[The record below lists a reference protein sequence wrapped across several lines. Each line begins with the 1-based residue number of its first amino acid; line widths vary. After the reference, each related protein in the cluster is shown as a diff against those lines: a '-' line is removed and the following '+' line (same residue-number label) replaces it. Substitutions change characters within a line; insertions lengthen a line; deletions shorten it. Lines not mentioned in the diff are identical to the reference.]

1 MSESHQKQPSVSAI
15 IVNYKSGAYAV
26 ECIRS
31 LLDQKYDSLE
41 IIVVD
46 NASGDGSVDLL
57 RSAFGNVIKLIESP
71 DNLGFGQANNLAA
84 SHAKGDYL
92 LLVNPD
98 ARLLD
103 NAFIS
108 ALVSFLEQQPAIG
121 IAGPEIH
128 EPSKQKYVLPKKKY
142 PSEGRLKNR
151 DALKW
156 LPGPY
161 AWILGACMCLK
172 RSLYEQIGGF
182 DPDFFLYGE
191 DTDICLRVRKAGY
204 QIGYC
209 EAAKLTHVGGAS
221 EAAAIPL
228 DKFLRKKRGFFLFCR
243 KHYAAA
249 DVKRIARL
257 SLVTTYFASLKV
269 AIRKLLRMGNAQ
281 DLNNRLQR
289 IDATRIVIRETIEH
303 YRKTRA

>member
-1 MSESHQKQPSVSAI
+1 MSGGHQKQPSVSAI
-15 IVNYKSGAYAV
+15 IVNYKSGAYAA

-57 RSAFGNVIKLIESP
+57 RSAFGNVITLIESP

-108 ALVSFLEQQPAIG
+108 TLVSFLEQQPAIG

-151 DALKW
+151 DALKR
-156 LPGPY
+156 LPGSY

-204 QIGYC
+204 QVGYC

-221 EAAAIPL
+221 EVAAIPL
-228 DKFLRKKRGFFLFCR
+228 DKFLRNKRGFFLFCR

-269 AIRKLLRMGNAQ
+269 AIRKLLGMGNAQ

-289 IDATRIVIRETIEH
+289 IDATRIIIRESIEH

>member
-1 MSESHQKQPSVSAI
+1 MSGSHQQQPSVSAI

-46 NASGDGSVDLL
+46 NASRDGSVDML
-57 RSAFGNVIKLIESP
+57 RSAFGNVITLIDSP

-84 SHAKGDYL
+84 AYAKGDYL

-108 ALVSFLEQQPAIG
+108 TLISFLERHPHVG

-128 EPSKQKYVLPKKKY
+128 EPSKQKYVLPKRRY
-142 PSEGRLKNR
+142 PSEGRLKYR
-151 DALKW
+151 DALKR

-204 QIGYC
+204 QVGYC

-221 EAAAIPL
+221 ETAAIPF

-269 AIRKLLRMGNAQ
+269 ALSKLLGMGNAQ
-281 DLNNRLQR
+281 DLNNKLQR

-303 YRKTRA
+303 YRKSRV